1 MTIGAPYAVAL
12 DDAALDALR
21 VHWGWLLGDRWTPL
35 RASALGDVFVRLP
48 AGTVW
53 WLCTAS
59 GTLEQV
65 AESPAQF
72 DERLGTERTD
82 EWFLPGLV
90 DALRAQGK
98 VPGAG
103 QCYTF
108 DVFPVF
114 SGGAFSAENMRP
126 VAAAA
131 HFAASGRLH
140 ARVRR
145 LPEGTPVQVIV
156 ADADEDPPGAGNGAT
171 DR

>member
-1 MTIGAPYAVAL
+1 MTIGAPYVVAL

-21 VHWGWLLGDRWTPL
+21 THWRWQLGEHWTPL
-35 RASALGDVFVRLP
+35 MASALGDLFFQVP

-65 AESPAQF
+65 AESPGQF
-72 DERLGTERTD
+72 QALLRDPERTD
-82 EWFLPGLV
+82 EWCLPGLV

-98 VPGAG
+98 MLASG

-114 SGGAFSAENMRP
+114 SGGAFSAENMRA
-126 VAAAA
+126 VAAHA

-140 ARVRR
+140 ERIRGMPDGA
-145 LPEGTPVQVIV
+145 PVQVII
-156 ADADEDPPGAGNGAT
+156 AE
-171 DR
+171 